1 MLDKS
6 KNSKALIFDL
16 DGTLVDSMPAHYLS
30 WCEVA
35 REDGFYMSEE
45 IFYELAGIPSSK
57 VALILNERF
66 GYDLDPKTIQKRK
79 EYYFLRNIQKI
90 NLLEPVV
97 KVVKKYTG
105 QVPMAIG
112 TGARKDIALRLMG
125 QTGLNKYFEIIV
137 TAEDVVAHKPD
148 PETFVRCAKL
158 LGFDNKVCEVF
169 EDGELGLRAARTA
182 GMIARDVRPYI

>member
-1 MLDKS
+1 M
-6 KNSKALIFDL
+6 
-16 DGTLVDSMPAHYLS
+16 V
-30 WCEVA
+30 
-35 REDGFYMSEE
+35 
-45 IFYELAGIPSSK
+45 
-57 VALILNERF
+57 
-66 GYDLDPKTIQKRK
+66 
-79 EYYFLRNIQKI
+79 
-90 NLLEPVV
+90 LL
-97 KVVKKYTG
+97 
-105 QVPMAIG
+105 AIG